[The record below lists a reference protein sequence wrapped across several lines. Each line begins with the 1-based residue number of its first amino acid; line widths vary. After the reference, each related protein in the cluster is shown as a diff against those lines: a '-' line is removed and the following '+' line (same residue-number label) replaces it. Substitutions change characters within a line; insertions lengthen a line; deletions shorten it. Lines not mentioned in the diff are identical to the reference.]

1 MEDLLRKQMEKQEF
15 LTVGDG
21 GNTDGKPPR
30 GGGRGG
36 GGGNFPD
43 GEGFGEYFDELLQVF
58 LATSALLMLV

>member
-30 GGGRGG
+30 GGGRGD

-58 LATSALLMLV
+58 LSTSALLMLV